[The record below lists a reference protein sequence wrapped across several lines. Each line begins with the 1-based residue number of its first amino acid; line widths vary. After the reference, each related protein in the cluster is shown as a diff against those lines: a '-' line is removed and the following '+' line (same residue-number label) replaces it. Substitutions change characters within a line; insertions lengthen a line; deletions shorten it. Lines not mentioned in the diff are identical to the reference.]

1 MRPLIQANPP
11 IIPTD
16 RIQNFITEVFWN
28 LGAILTHHQ
37 RLVAALFERQRDQHP
52 VISSVSDIILEAV
65 LAFRDDY
72 DSYIKVRLRLLDLL
86 SS

>member
-1 MRPLIQANPP
+1 MRPLMQANPP
-11 IIPTD
+11 IIPVD

-28 LGAILTHHQ
+28 LGAILAHHQ

-72 DSYIKVRLRLLDLL
+72 DSYIKVRLWLL
-86 SS
+86 SA